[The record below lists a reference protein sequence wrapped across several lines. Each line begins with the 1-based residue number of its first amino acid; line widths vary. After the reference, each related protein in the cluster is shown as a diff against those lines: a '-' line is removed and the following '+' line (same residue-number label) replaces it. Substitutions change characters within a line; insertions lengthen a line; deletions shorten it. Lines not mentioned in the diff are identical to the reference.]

1 MFKTLCVEFKMVSV
15 EYFMEKME
23 EWEVVEIYNVLKYS
37 NRQLYECSRM
47 IAYFCVMPY
56 MKKKVSMSEF
66 LPLPFDEKEQ
76 KKIESKPLTKAQFER
91 LKERQNNIKSR
102 IRKD

>member
-37 NRQLYECSRM
+37 NRQMYECSRM
-47 IAYFCVMPY
+47 IAYFCVIPY
-56 MKKKVSMSEF
+56 MKKKIPMDEF
-66 LPLPFDEKEQ
+66 LHLPFDDDNNEEIEPKQLTQ
-76 KKIESKPLTKAQFER
+76 KMINKIKQSNT
-91 LKERQNNIKSR
+91 
-102 IRKD
+102 RKTN

>member
-66 LPLPFDEKEQ
+66 LPLPFDESVESVGEEIEPKQLTQ
-76 KKIESKPLTKAQFER
+76 KMINKIKQSNK
-91 LKERQNNIKSR
+91 
-102 IRKD
+102 RKTN